1 MNFEELKRAINIR
14 ETIKLWA
21 ILHGKY
27 DEYVRA
33 YSSEDNNLRRYW
45 ETMIEPEV
53 QRECGTFWGEN
64 PRIPLHPIGYALM
77 ERNGLLHQG
86 SETQTQGETRE

>member
-1 MNFEELKRAINIR
+1 MSFDVKLINKR
-14 ETIKLWA
+14 ETVKLWA

-33 YSSEDNNLRRYW
+33 YSSEENNLRRYW

-53 QRECGTFWGEN
+53 QRQCGKDWGEN
-64 PRIPLHPIGYALM
+64 PRLPLHPIGYALM
-77 ERNGLLHQG
+77 ERNGLLPTNQPQKKND
-86 SETQTQGETRE
+86 EDFVF

>member
-1 MNFEELKRAINIR
+1 MSIDMTTINKR
-14 ETIKLWA
+14 ETVKLWA

-33 YSSEDNNLRRYW
+33 YSTEDNNLRRYW

-53 QRECGTFWGEN
+53 QRQCGKDWGEN
-64 PRIPLHPIGYALM
+64 PRLPLHPIGYALM
-77 ERNGLLHQG
+77 ERNGLLPNQPQKK
-86 SETQTQGETRE
+86 EDEDFVF